1 MEGDELLVAARF
13 VSYKET
19 SQFDYCDALN
29 EDGAADGPTVTAP
42 EPKVEEPQEPALP
55 EEDVSLDLD
64 FGGMKK
70 KKKKKKAFDMDDITE
85 SLPEVTVDIS
95 NQTGAEVDEVS
106 AVPDEEFS
114 LDFTN
119 KKKKKKK
126 KTDRHDDI
134 EEQGGDDSDNNVDA
148 ISNQTETTGGKPWS
162 ACDRDYTYD
171 ELLCRVFDIIR
182 EKNPEMIAG
191 DKKRFVMRPPQ
202 VLRVGTRKTSFA
214 NFADICRLLHRQ
226 PKHVLAF
233 LLAELGTSGSV
244 DGNNQL
250 LIRGKYTQKQI
261 ENVLRRYI
269 KEYVTCHTC
278 RSRDT
283 ILQKDTRLFFLQ
295 CETCGSR
302 CSVASIKTGFQA
314 VTSKRA
320 AIRAKTA

>member
-1 MEGDELLVAARF
+1 MAEDELMP
-13 VSYKET
+13 
-19 SQFDYCDALN
+19 FDLSKKKKKKKKTPFDLDAALN
-29 EDGAADGPTVTAP
+29 EDGAADGSPSTAPP
-42 EPKVEEPQEPALP
+42 EPKVEDTPAP
-55 EEDVSLDLD
+55 AVEEDISLA
-64 FGGMKK
+64 FGGLKK
-70 KKKKKKAFDMDDITE
+70 KKKKKKAFEMDDMADAV
-85 SLPEVTVDIS
+85 PEADS
-95 NQTGAEVDEVS
+95 NQTTEGGDTGVSLDEQ
-106 AVPDEEFS
+106 FS
-114 LDFTN
+114 LDLT

-126 KTDRHDDI
+126 KQDRLEDFDDDDMTKDDLDDM
-134 EEQGGDDSDNNVDA
+134 GGDITDGSGTRA
-148 ISNQTETTGGKPWS
+148 WS
-162 ACDRDYTYD
+162 SSDRDYTYD
-171 ELLCRVFDIIR
+171 ELLSRVFDIMR
-182 EKNPEMIAG
+182 EKNPDMIAG

-314 VTSKRA
+314 VTGKRA

>member
-1 MEGDELLVAARF
+1 MADDELIP
-13 VSYKET
+13 
-19 SQFDYCDALN
+19 FDLSKKKKKKKKTPFDLDAALN
-29 EDGAADGPTVTAP
+29 DDGVADGSPSPAPDTKPEESQPAPAAD
-42 EPKVEEPQEPALP
+42 
-55 EEDVSLDLD
+55 EDVSLDLD
-64 FGGMKK
+64 FGGLKK
-70 KKKKKKAFDMDDITE
+70 KKKKKKAFDME
-85 SLPEVTVDIS
+85 ELGEALEVSDS
-95 NQTGAEVDEVS
+95 NQTTTASTEAGDVGFSMD
-106 AVPDEEFS
+106 DEFS
-114 LDFTN
+114 LDLT

-126 KTDRHDDI
+126 KAERSDI
-134 EEQGGDDSDNNVDA
+134 GDDDGQDENDEFAMDQGEGSGSKA
-148 ISNQTETTGGKPWS
+148 WS
-162 ACDRDYTYD
+162 SSDRDYTYD
-171 ELLCRVFDIIR
+171 ELLSRVFDIMR

-278 RSRDT
+278 RSRET

-314 VTSKRA
+314 VTGKRA

>member
-1 MEGDELLVAARF
+1 MADDELIP
-13 VSYKET
+13 
-19 SQFDYCDALN
+19 FDLTKKKKKKKKTPFDLDAALN
-29 EDGAADGPTVTAP
+29 EDGAADGSPSPAP
-42 EPKVEEPQEPALP
+42 ETKAEEPQQAPAVD
-55 EEDVSLDLD
+55 EDISLDLD
-64 FGGMKK
+64 FGGLKK
-70 KKKKKKAFDMDDITE
+70 KKKKKKTFDMDE
-85 SLPEVTVDIS
+85 MGEALEGGES
-95 NQTGAEVDEVS
+95 NQTSTTATESGDVGFSLD
-106 AVPDEEFS
+106 DEFS
-114 LDFTN
+114 LDLT

-126 KTDRHDDI
+126 KTDMRPDQEEEPLEDNDDFAYD
-134 EEQGGDDSDNNVDA
+134 QGDGSSSKA
-148 ISNQTETTGGKPWS
+148 WS
-162 ACDRDYTYD
+162 SSDRDYTYD
-171 ELLCRVFDIIR
+171 ELLSRVFDIMR

-278 RSRDT
+278 RSRET

-314 VTSKRA
+314 VTGKRA